1 MIAYFIHCSSILKIF
16 IMQICFT
23 ISKRFTF
30 YKILYFLQVAGP
42 DAITKETST
51 PNPHSNDDHTYTNQ
65 KDQYHE
71 DSNRSQYMYFA
82 TVSLV
87 VLAAF
92 VCIISVRTKSTMR
105 RRLYTNNTDC
115 TMT

>member
-1 MIAYFIHCSSILKIF
+1 
-16 IMQICFT
+16 MQICFT

-42 DAITKETST
+42 DAITKKAST
-51 PNPHSNDDHTYTNQ
+51 PNAHCNHDYTYTNQ

-71 DSNRSQYMYFA
+71 DSHRSQYMYFA

-92 VCIISVRTKSTMR
+92 VCIISVRTKSTVGQ
-105 RRLYTNNTDC
+105 RLSTYTTDY